1 MAISVQNYFLLIC
14 FSYLSNK
21 SNDHSIIKRKV
32 WRKILRK
39 DRKQHLAWTNLKS
52 HVERKARKLT
62 WEFIWLVTNGRRP
75 NSLHLQIV
83 FFFFFSYNWTFSIQ
97 PYPFFF
103 KRLII
108 HKDPVWVVSWYEEQ
122 WIRSKIKI
130 TVTLFRNLNY
140 KPKAMMYYQW

>member
-1 MAISVQNYFLLIC
+1 MGISVQNYLLLIC
-14 FSYLSNK
+14 FNYLSNK
-21 SNDHSIIKRKV
+21 SNDHSITKRKV
-32 WRKILRK
+32 WRKIPRK
-39 DRKQHLAWTNLKS
+39 GGKQHLAWTNLKG
-52 HVERKARKLT
+52 HVERKVRKLT

-75 NSLHLQIV
+75 NPLPLQIE
-83 FFFFFSYNWTFSIQ
+83 FFFFYIKLNILYTIL
-97 PYPFFF
+97 PLFF

-108 HKDPVWVVSWYEEQ
+108 HKDLMWVVSWYWEQ